1 MLEKKNLFPLVTVDI
16 ALFTIDGGALKV
28 LLAKRTNAPYAG
40 QWALPGGALDPDVD
54 SDLSAAANR
63 VITSKLGLTLA
74 HIEEV
79 GSFSGAARDPRGW
92 SIAVLFLAL
101 LPMDQVPA
109 IAGKRVDAVE
119 WVKVSDL
126 PELLAFDHPLLV
138 NRAVEHLKN
147 KVARNVLPVH
157 MLPEKFTLTQLQKT
171 MEAVLGIAIEKSAFR
186 RRLKERHFDDLEEV
200 VGEFERGV
208 QRPAQLWRARAGFR
222 FY

>member
-1 MLEKKNLFPLVTVDI
+1 
-16 ALFTIDGGALKV
+16 
-28 LLAKRTNAPYAG
+28 
-40 QWALPGGALDPDVD
+40 
-54 SDLSAAANR
+54 
-63 VITSKLGLTLA
+63 
-74 HIEEV
+74 
-79 GSFSGAARDPRGW
+79 
-92 SIAVLFLAL
+92 
-101 LPMDQVPA
+101 MDQVPA